1 MAGPTDSDPVNIA
14 ALRQAQGPL
23 LLQKLRV
30 PEPVEGPDYFEKITL
45 NCILFKINRIFAPLI

>member
-14 ALRQAQGPL
+14 ALRQAQGPWL
-23 LLQKLRV
+23 VQRLRA
-30 PEPVEGPDYFEKITL
+30 PELVEGSDNYEKIDL